1 MNYPRFLN
9 RVYDKAPKSEQAFMM
24 TCLTFLYISF
34 ANLFCQK
41 KVKKICKSV
50 AGVFF
55 KHADMRREKKHGK
68 HVLVIGK

>member
-9 RVYDKAPKSEQAFMM
+9 RVYDKAPKSEHAFMM
-24 TCLTFLYISF
+24 VYLTFLYISF

-50 AGVFF
+50 VRVFF
-55 KHADMRREKKHGK
+55 KHNDMRREKKHWK
-68 HVLVIGK
+68 HVQAVGE

>member
-1 MNYPRFLN
+1 MNYPGFLN
-9 RVYDKAPKSEQAFMM
+9 KVYDKAAKPEQAFM
-24 TCLTFLYISF
+24 TVYLIFLHISF

-55 KHADMRREKKHGK
+55 KHADMRREKKHWK
-68 HVLVIGK
+68 HVQAVGE

>member
-1 MNYPRFLN
+1 MNYPGFLN
-9 RVYDKAPKSEQAFMM
+9 KVYDKAPKPEQAFMM
-24 TCLTFLYISF
+24 VYLTFLYISF

-55 KHADMRREKKHGK
+55 KHPDIRREKKYGK

>member
-1 MNYPRFLN
+1 MNYPGFLN
-9 RVYDKAPKSEQAFMM
+9 RVYDKAPKPEQAFMM
-24 TCLTFLYISF
+24 VYLTFLYISF

-55 KHADMRREKKHGK
+55 KHADIRCEKKHGK
-68 HVLVIGK
+68 HVHVMGK

>member
-9 RVYDKAPKSEQAFMM
+9 RVYDKTSKSEQAFMM
-24 TCLTFLYISF
+24 VYLTFFYISF

-55 KHADMRREKKHGK
+55 KHADMRREKKYWK
-68 HVLVIGK
+68 HVQAMGE